1 MQKAMFVQLA
11 IGLLIGGSLG
21 AALGYFGKCSSGTC
35 PLTANPYRGA
45 FIGSVMGGLLA
56 FSGGASRTRDEG
68 NESGYAAVQ
77 IDNVADFERQ
87 VLQAEQPVLVDFYS
101 NSCPP
106 CRQLAPTIETLAEEY
121 AGRAVVCKI
130 NVEHVPDLAQQYG
143 IQGIPAVVFFTGG
156 KEVQRLVRLQP
167 RSSYTDVL
175 DKLIG

>member
-1 MQKAMFVQLA
+1 MQKTMFVQLA
-11 IGLLIGGSLG
+11 MGVLIGGSLG
-21 AALGYFGKCSSGTC
+21 AVLGYFGKCTTGTC

-45 FIGSVMGGLLA
+45 FIGSVIGGLLA
-56 FSGGASRTRDEG
+56 FSGAGSQLRDEG

-106 CRQLAPTIETLAEEY
+106 CRQLAPTIEILAEEY
-121 AGRAVVCKI
+121 LGRAVVYKV
-130 NVEHVPDLAQQYG
+130 NVARVPDLARRYG
-143 IQGIPAVVFFTGG
+143 IQGIPAVLFFTGG
-156 KEVQRLVRLQP
+156 KEVQRLIGLQP
-167 RSSYTDVL
+167 RSSYTDVF